1 MPGEEKVGGVKLE
14 GSLAE
19 RDFAELVH
27 QLYKERVTGLLTLTH
42 IGVGRA
48 ITVLDGR
55 LVFAS
60 SSSPDDRLGELL
72 LRRGQLSLRQFV
84 DAGKAIAPGKRLGAI
99 LVEQGALTPKG
110 LVRAVVEHTQEI
122 VYAAFQ
128 WTEGHYRFQAGTSSP
143 EAITLKISTPELI
156 LEGIRR
162 IESAGRV
169 LAGVGG
175 ISARYERA
183 DDYEATLAQMSLSFE
198 KLSILTGLNGT
209 LDVEAICRDSTLSDF
224 EVCRTLWAFRVLG
237 VVRCVDAVEKG
248 CRPPVE
254 DEGLGSVLAG
264 E

>member
-1 MPGEEKVGGVKLE
+1 VGGFELE

-27 QLYKERVTGLLTLTH
+27 QLHTERVTGLLTLTH
-42 IGVGRA
+42 VGVGRS
-48 ITVLDGR
+48 ITVQDGR

-84 DAGKAIAPGKRLGAI
+84 DAGKAIVPGKRLGAI

-110 LVRAVVEHTQEI
+110 LIRAVVEHTQEI
-122 VYAAFQ
+122 IYAAFQ
-128 WTEGHYRFQAGTSSP
+128 WTEGRYRFQAGSSSA

-162 IESAGRV
+162 IEGATRV
-169 LAGVGG
+169 LRGVGG
-175 ISARYERA
+175 ISARYARS
-183 DDYEATLAQMSLSFE
+183 DDYEATLGRMSLSFE

-209 LDVEAICRDSTLSDF
+209 LDVETICRDSTLPDF

-237 VVRCVDAVEKG
+237 VVRRVDVVEQV
-248 CRPPVE
+248 RPEQAE